1 MKANK
6 LQAEAEMI
14 AKMAQQREEQMKLLK
29 GHRIE
34 RVIK

>member
-14 AKMAQQREEQMKLLK
+14 AKIAQQREEQLKLLK
-29 GHRIE
+29 GY
-34 RVIK
+34 K

>member
-1 MKANK
+1 MKASK

-29 GHRIE
+29 GY
-34 RVIK
+34 K

>member
-14 AKMAQQREEQMKLLK
+14 AAIAKQREEQMKLLK
-29 GHRIE
+29 GY
-34 RVIK
+34 KK

>member
-1 MKANK
+1 MNK

-29 GHRIE
+29 GC
-34 RVIK
+34 KK

>member
-1 MKANK
+1 MKT

-29 GHRIE
+29 GY
-34 RVIK
+34 K

>member
-1 MKANK
+1 MNK

-29 GHRIE
+29 GYKHG
-34 RVIK
+34 

>member
-1 MKANK
+1 MNK

-29 GHRIE
+29 GC
-34 RVIK
+34 K

>member
-14 AKMAQQREEQMKLLK
+14 AKIAKQREEQMKLLK
-29 GHRIE
+29 GY
-34 RVIK
+34 K

>member
-14 AKMAQQREEQMKLLK
+14 ATMAQQREEQMKLLK
-29 GHRIE
+29 GC
-34 RVIK
+34 K